1 MHVKIFLGMAACSG
15 FLAVVLGAFGAHG
28 LRNKLDQSLMSAYET
43 GVQYHFYHTFAIL
56 AIALLIREFGEKT
69 LLIFS
74 GYAFFV
80 GILLFSGSL
89 YAMALG
95 GPRWFGPITPLG
107 GLAFLIAW
115 LLMLVAVI
123 RN

>member
-1 MHVKIFLGMAACSG
+1 MHIKIFLAIAACSG
-15 FLAVVLGAFGAHG
+15 FLAVALGAFGAHG

-56 AIALLIREFGEKT
+56 AIALLIRELGEKT
-69 LLIFS
+69 LLVFS
-74 GYAFFV
+74 GYAFLI

-95 GPRWFGPITPLG
+95 GPRWLGPITPLG